1 MGTPQTFL
9 RFFFPNDP
17 SMLLQGSLMLRIFYP
32 SFIILSMGLGLAVVF
47 SGSGHTRPILYST
60 LGSRW
65 FVQIPFLFLVVNI
78 LHLPLFMVWTSYIL
92 SEIAEFSVIFY
103 HYLLCRLSRNH
114 PVIFTKRIQFDF
126 MRFTF
131 CRS

>member
-1 MGTPQTFL
+1 
-9 RFFFPNDP
+9 
-17 SMLLQGSLMLRIFYP
+17 MLLQGSLMLRIFYP

-78 LHLPLFMVWTSYIL
+78 LHLPLFAVWTSYIFRRQPNL
-92 SEIAEFSVIFY
+92 WLFYITTAKGPGVIRGFKI
-103 HYLLCRLSRNH
+103 C
-114 PVIFTKRIQFDF
+114 
-126 MRFTF
+126 
-131 CRS
+131 